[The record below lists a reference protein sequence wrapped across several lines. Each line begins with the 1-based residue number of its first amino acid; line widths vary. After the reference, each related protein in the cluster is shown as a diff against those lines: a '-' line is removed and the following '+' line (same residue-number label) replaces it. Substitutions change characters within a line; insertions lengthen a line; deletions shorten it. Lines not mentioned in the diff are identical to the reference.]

1 MSYALQ
7 IPGNIFY
14 HTDDI
19 MDRFTINI
27 TTIIEADITQVGFQ
41 RVDMASLTKLGVRKL
56 GAQKI
61 CKGDAN
67 DLAIVFVSTTKVN

>member
-7 IPGNIFY
+7 ISGNIFY
-14 HTDDI
+14 HTDNI

-56 GAQKI
+56 GGAKDMQ
-61 CKGDAN
+61 GGRE
-67 DLAIVFVSTTKVN
+67 